1 MVTCGCVVKVEP
13 IAFAEG
19 LDMRLR
25 KERKQRMILRFGGEL
40 GYTPGIGVEQG
51 VCVCV
56 LSPV

>member
-40 GYTPGIGVEQG
+40 E
-51 VCVCV
+51 
-56 LSPV
+56 